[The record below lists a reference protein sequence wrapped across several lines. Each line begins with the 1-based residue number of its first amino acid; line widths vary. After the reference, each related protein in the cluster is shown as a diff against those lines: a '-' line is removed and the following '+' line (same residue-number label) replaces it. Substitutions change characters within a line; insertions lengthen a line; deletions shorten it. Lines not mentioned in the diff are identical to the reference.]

1 MPSLERIGVGRAGTI
16 NLVMA
21 VMTRN
26 DIRTYLLLEGA
37 RHVPSLVVLV
47 FGLRL
52 VKEDSVLQIM
62 AGNVKEKQGWD

>member
-1 MPSLERIGVGRAGTI
+1 MPSPERIGVGRAGTI

-37 RHVPSLVVLV
+37 GHVPSVVVLV

-62 AGNVKEKQGWD
+62 AGNVKEKQEWD